1 MKIEGTVMVRRKN
14 LWVTRFASINDAVFT
29 YKKDRNDTKARYL
42 LDLRKADIKK
52 GVRSNGDRFIEIIDK
67 SKKDET
73 VKVAF
78 DNMET
83 FTKWGLVL
91 LESTKPD
98 EVLRKVQ
105 IIEPSKKQEEL
116 KRQQDEEAEKKAE

>member
-1 MKIEGTVMVRRKN
+1 
-14 LWVTRFASINDAVFT
+14 
-29 YKKDRNDTKARYL
+29 L